1 MYPISFELRY
11 QYPSRV
17 EGIFLPVTLRIGQ
30 ETVSINAAVDTG
42 ASFCLFSRSVA
53 EAIGIDVESGL
64 PQTFASAAGHVEA
77 FGHPVQLTVFDMNVE
92 AVVFFFA
99 SGNIQ
104 KNLLGRRGWLDR
116 ILFGVDEYQQTVY
129 LLQK

>member
-1 MYPISFELRY
+1 LYPISFELRY

-77 FGHPVQLTVFDMNVE
+77 FGHSVHLE
-92 AVVFFFA
+92 A
-99 SGNIQ
+99 
-104 KNLLGRRGWLDR
+104 LDANTS
-116 ILFGVDEYQQTVY
+116 QTA
-129 LLQK
+129 LN